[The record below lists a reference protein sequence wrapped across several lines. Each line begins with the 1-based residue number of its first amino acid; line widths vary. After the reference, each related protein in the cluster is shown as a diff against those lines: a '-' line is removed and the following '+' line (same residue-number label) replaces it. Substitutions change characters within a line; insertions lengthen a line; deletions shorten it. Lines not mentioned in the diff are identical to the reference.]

1 MSEAHEEQVES
12 RWEATPAVAIL
23 IGVQVLL
30 ALTARN
36 HGWSIWH
43 YGWWLWLMPVVP
55 EAALLVA
62 LGWSRPRHALEQMG
76 IRRHVAIVLLGL
88 LSAANAF
95 ILLALV
101 ASLVNGGVKSGGQLL
116 FEAVTVWGTNVIAFG
131 LWFWAVDQGGP
142 VRRHEPDP
150 PPHDFQ
156 FPQLENPELAAPGW
170 HPRLF
175 DYLYVSFTNSI
186 AFSPT
191 DSMPLT
197 RRAKGL
203 MLAESALSAVTVLLV
218 AARAVNIF
226 T

>member
-1 MSEAHEEQVES
+1 MSEVREEQVES

-30 ALTARN
+30 AVTAKN
-36 HGWSIWH
+36 HGWAIWH

-55 EAALLVA
+55 EALLLVA
-62 LGWSRPRHALEQMG
+62 LGWSRPRHRLEQMG
-76 IRRHVAIVLLGL
+76 IRRNVAIVLLGL

-95 ILLALV
+95 ILVALV

-142 VRRHEPDP
+142 IRRHEPNP

-156 FPQLENPELAAPGW
+156 FPQLENPDLAEPGW
-170 HPRLF
+170 YPKLF

-197 RRAKGL
+197 RRAKAL
-203 MLAESALSAVTVLLV
+203 MLAESAVSAVTVLLV